1 MKNIITILIFAFAM
15 NVNAQDVKKE
25 SKKAVNPI
33 SKQEAVSSK
42 KTSVTVSGTTAEK
55 SATVS
60 NEKKSCSVDASCC
73 GGGKTPPK
81 KS

>member
-1 MKNIITILIFAFAM
+1 MKSIITILIFAFAM
-15 NVNAQDVKKE
+15 NANAQDVKQE
-25 SKKAVNPI
+25 PKKAANPV
-33 SKQEAVSSK
+33 SKQEAISSK

-55 SATVS
+55 SKTVS
-60 NEKKSCSVDASCC
+60 DEKKSCTVDGSCC

>member
-15 NVNAQDVKKE
+15 NANAQDVKQE

-33 SKQEAVSSK
+33 SKQDVVATK
-42 KTSVTVSGTTAEK
+42 KTSITVSGTAAEK
-55 SATVS
+55 ATTVS

-81 KS
+81 KP